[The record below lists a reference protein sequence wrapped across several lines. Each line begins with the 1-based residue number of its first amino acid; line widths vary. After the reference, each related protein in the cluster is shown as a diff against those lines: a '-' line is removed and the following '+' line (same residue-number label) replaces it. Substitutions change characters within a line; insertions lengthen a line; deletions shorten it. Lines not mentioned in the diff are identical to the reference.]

1 MATVLEQL
9 ACERP
14 SENIVYA
21 TLLAPVRAFFGFS
34 AHQSM
39 LLYAWA
45 LVLSL
50 YLILFFLVPIS
61 FLNSSNGFKS
71 GFVVLVSTI
80 IIFSILVMTYVLWN
94 RKKACASKK
103 EKLEYYVLGRR
114 PQAPQYL
121 ESAIARV
128 ASKQEN
134 KYRDPEN
141 WRPIEPYS

>member
-21 TLLAPVRAFFGFS
+21 TILAPIRAFFGFS

-45 LVLSL
+45 LVLTI

-71 GFVVLVSTI
+71 GFVVLVSTVV
-80 IIFSILVMTYVLWN
+80 IFSIVVMTYVLWN
-94 RKKACASKK
+94 RKTACASKK
-103 EKLEYYVLGRR
+103 EKLEYYVVGRR
-114 PQAPQYL
+114 PQPPTYL
-121 ESAIARV
+121 ESAIQRVTAR
-128 ASKQEN
+128 QEN
-134 KYRDPEN
+134 KYREPEQWN
-141 WRPIEPYS
+141 PIQE